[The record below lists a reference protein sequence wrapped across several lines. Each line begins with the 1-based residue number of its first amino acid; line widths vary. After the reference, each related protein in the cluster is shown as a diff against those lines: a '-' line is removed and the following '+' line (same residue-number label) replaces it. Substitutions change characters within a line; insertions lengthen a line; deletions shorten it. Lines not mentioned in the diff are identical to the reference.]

1 MTRLKKIT
9 GSAVRRSGIV
19 LLALAA
25 LAAGSVVPATAQ
37 DSGVAGDLE
46 RTAQA
51 SPQEKA
57 QYAADAVEEL
67 ATAVKDVEKLQEDAR
82 REGDPEQAACVAA
95 RLGQLTALSQVTEAA
110 TAAMKTAMDAGDQ
123 QRADHELRKIAV
135 ALSKSRQL
143 TLEAQACV
151 DDSGLASGETNVRV
165 EGGLDGEG
173 DETDALDVDV
183 LDGGY
188 DPPQQSPFN

>member
-1 MTRLKKIT
+1 
-9 GSAVRRSGIV
+9 
-19 LLALAA
+19 LALVAVAA
-25 LAAGSVVPATAQ
+25 VGSVAPATAQ

-57 QYAADAVEEL
+57 QYSADAAVEL
-67 ATAVKDVEKLQEDAR
+67 QASVKDVEKLAEEAR
-82 REGDPEQAACVAA
+82 REGDTEQVDCVNA
-95 RLGQLTALSQVTEAA
+95 RLSQLRALAQVTEVAG
-110 TAAMKTAMDAGDQ
+110 AAMKDAMDAGQ
-123 QRADHELRKIAV
+123 QERADHELRKIAV

>member
-1 MTRLKKIT
+1 M
-9 GSAVRRSGIV
+9 RRSGIIV
-19 LLALAA
+19 LALVA
-25 LAAGSVVPATAQ
+25 LATAGSVVPAVAQ

-46 RTAQA
+46 RTAKA

-57 QYAADAVEEL
+57 QYAADAVVEL
-67 ATAVKDVEKLQEDAR
+67 QASVKEVEKLAEDAR
-82 REGDPEQAACVAA
+82 REGNPDQLECVGA
-95 RLGQLTALSQVTEAA
+95 RLSQLRALAQVTEVAKG
-110 TAAMKTAMDAGDQ
+110 AMADAQSAGDQ
-123 QRADHELRKIAV
+123 DRADHELRKIAV

-143 TLEAQACV
+143 SLEAAACV

-173 DETDALDVDV
+173 DETDPLDVDV

-188 DPPQQSPFN
+188 DPPDQSPFN